1 MSIMQAF
8 WLGLV
13 QGLTEFLP
21 ISSSGHLD
29 LIQKLF
35 GLSTENF
42 LTLDVL
48 LHVGTL
54 IAVIVVY
61 WQRLWKMILD
71 LFKNPLKSEIWLLV
85 IATVPAV
92 IASLLFDFDDKAFS
106 TQFLGFAFLITT
118 LILWLADL
126 ISGVS
131 FETKEVKWY
140 NAVVMGLMQA
150 LAILPGVSRSG
161 STISGGIASGL
172 SRKRSADFAF
182 LMSVPAILGAIVLE
196 LVKNGGAV
204 FSGSLIEQMGGAL
217 PLLAGMITSAV
228 FGFVAIKFMLS
239 IVRRIRLTW
248 FGVYTGLLG
257 IAILLDQYIFHF
269 YF

>member
-21 ISSSGHLD
+21 ISSTGHLT
-29 LIQKLF
+29 LVRKLF
-35 GLSTENF
+35 GFSTDNF

-54 IAVIVVY
+54 IAVIAVY
-61 WQRLWKMILD
+61 WKRLWKMILD
-71 LFKNPLKSEIWLLV
+71 LFQNPKKSEIWLLV
-85 IATVPAV
+85 IATLPTVAAAL
-92 IASLLFDFDDKAFS
+92 IFDFDALS
-106 TQFLGFAFLITT
+106 SEYIGFAFLMTT
-118 LILWLADL
+118 LIIWLADL

-131 FETKEVKWY
+131 FETKRVRWY
-140 NAVVMGLMQA
+140 NAVVMGVMQA
-150 LAILPGVSRSG
+150 LAIIPGISRSG
-161 STISGGIASGL
+161 STISGGIATGL

-196 LVKNGGAV
+196 FIKHGGDVFNGT
-204 FSGSLIEQMGGAL
+204 LIAQMGGAL
-217 PLLAGMITSAV
+217 PLVTGVITSAA
-228 FGFVAIKFMLS
+228 FGFLAIKFMLS
-239 IVRRIRLTW
+239 IVRRVRLTW

-257 IAILLDQYIFHF
+257 ILILLDQFIFHKF
-269 YF
+269 F